1 MMIDIEACI
10 VCTSFRSES
19 SKVALFQVRI
29 PDTHDEVV
37 SYIFAL
43 KNTLF
48 ASFTMSSRAYSSA
61 GDSSR
66 PRFVVGFVLP
76 FPC

>member
-1 MMIDIEACI
+1 MMMIDITAKPCI

-29 PDTHDEVV
+29 PDAHDVV
-37 SYIFAL
+37 SYVILPLKIFAL
-43 KNTLF
+43 F
-48 ASFTMSSRAYSSA
+48 ISSGAYSSA

>member
-29 PDTHDEVV
+29 PDTHDVV
-37 SYIFAL
+37 SYIFVL
-43 KNTLF
+43 RNTLF
-48 ASFTMSSRAYSSA
+48 ASFTTRSGAYSSA

>member
-29 PDTHDEVV
+29 PDTHDVV
-37 SYIFAL
+37 SYILAFKKYTFCIIYNA
-43 KNTLF
+43 
-48 ASFTMSSRAYSSA
+48 
-61 GDSSR
+61 
-66 PRFVVGFVLP
+66 
-76 FPC
+76 